1 MSDLRDEDLRDQQS
15 FYDTG
20 WRRELDRG
28 KEQRGNLQMNL
39 DFLTRTGLLKPGDK
53 MLEIGCGIGTVVFEL
68 SRQGYDVTGTD
79 ISQVAIEYGRAK
91 YQGVRLEVLPA
102 EELPFA
108 DGTFDI
114 VLSFDLFEHIA
125 RVDRH
130 VSEVG
135 RILKPSGYYLFQT
148 PNKLA
153 SVVSETL
160 IHKSFKWRRVHPSLH
175 SPGQL
180 RRRLARHGFETRFL
194 KMDQRNEYTR
204 SKLHRLGRLT
214 SCLGRINFTRLP
226 LALQL
231 NLYVVARKKKEME

>member
-1 MSDLRDEDLRDQQS
+1 M
-15 FYDTG
+15 
-20 WRRELDRG
+20 
-28 KEQRGNLQMNL
+28 KINVGN
-39 DFLTRTGLLKPGDK
+39 P
-53 MLEIGCGIGTVVFEL
+53 I
-68 SRQGYDVTGTD
+68 D
-79 ISQVAIEYGRAK
+79 INV
-91 YQGVRLEVLPA
+91 
-102 EELPFA
+102 
-108 DGTFDI
+108 
-114 VLSFDLFEHIA
+114 EHIA

-130 VSEVG
+130 VSEVE
-135 RILKPSGYYLFQT
+135 RVLKPSGYYLFQT

-160 IHKSFKWRRVHPSLH
+160 IHKSLKWRRVHPSLH

-214 SCLGRINFTRLP
+214 GCIGRINFTRLP